1 MECNSAGMK
10 SLSALAVLLLLPL
23 AAFAQGVTALP
34 PMTVVTF
41 APGSNTATMNGQLT
55 PGSRDIYY
63 VQAKAGQTMNVS
75 IVSAAPIAFQVYNPE
90 TTVARAA
97 DGSPLITGKTLPDAG
112 PADNARAWIG
122 ALPRDGKY
130 LIAVGGG
137 PGGLVAPTPYGLTVS
152 LQ

>member
-1 MECNSAGMK
+1 MK
-10 SLSALAVLLLLPL
+10 NPSALVALLLLPL

-34 PMTVVTF
+34 PMSVITF
-41 APGSNTATMNGQLT
+41 AAGQNTATMNGQMV
-55 PGSRDIYY
+55 PGGRDLYY

-75 IVSAAPIAFQVYNPE
+75 LSSAAPLTFQVYNSE
-90 TTVARAA
+90 TAVARAA

-137 PGGLVAPTPYGLTVS
+137 PGGLVAPTPYSLTVS

>member
-1 MECNSAGMK
+1 MSAI
-10 SLSALAVLLLLPL
+10 
-23 AAFAQGVTALP
+23 
-34 PMTVVTF
+34 TF
-41 APGSNTATMNGQLT
+41 APGSTTATMNGQMV
-55 PGSRDIYY
+55 PGGRDLYY

-75 IVSAAPIAFQVYNPE
+75 ISSAAPITFQVYNSE

-112 PADNARAWIG
+112 PSDNARAWIG
-122 ALPRDGKY
+122 AIPRDGKY

-137 PGGLVAPTPYGLTVS
+137 LAAPAPYSLTVS